1 MLNFDMNELNVS
13 PHVISKFKFIVS
25 RLVSRCSFYVLAPMF
40 QQVHFI
46 YGQNLKRGSK
56 KRIYK
61 INTSQVSEVL
71 ELSGCFMT
79 FLEGKIL

>member
-1 MLNFDMNELNVS
+1 MLNLDMNELNVS

-25 RLVSRCSFYVLAPMF
+25 RLVSRCSFYVLAPML

-56 KRIYK
+56 KSEIIK
-61 INTSQVSEVL
+61 LIQVK
-71 ELSGCFMT
+71 FQR
-79 FLEGKIL
+79 FLNFLDAL

>member
-25 RLVSRCSFYVLAPMF
+25 RLVSRCSFYVLAPML

-56 KRIYK
+56 KSEFIK
-61 INTSQVSEVL
+61 LIQVK
-71 ELSGCFMT
+71 FQR
-79 FLEGKIL
+79 FLNFLDAL